1 MIRHPPRTTRTYN
14 LFPYTTLFRSPQGSA
29 RIDLEDL
36 RPGDRR
42 VGVRRVDR
50 LWRLSG
56 LEAYRSGQSRRA
68 GGGAGRRA
76 RQGEHQPAEGRDR
89 SAGQDHRGGQW
100 RLSLG
105 RADPAGPYEGADRR
119 PEGGG
124 GADGEGGGRHVGRT
138 VAARPGGGEPARLGG
153 RKERT

>member
-89 SAGQDHRGGQW
+89 NAGQDRRGGQW
-100 RLSLG
+100 RLTLG
-105 RADPAGPYEGADRR
+105 RAAPAGQYESSDRR
-119 PEGGG
+119 PDGGG
-124 GADGEGGGRHVGRT
+124 GAEVVVRRRPAGPPVPPHPDTGR
-138 VAARPGGGEPARLGG
+138 APGGEMA
-153 RKERT
+153 